1 MEEWKDIKGYE
12 GIYQISNKGRV
23 KSLNYNRT
31 GKEKIREG
39 TVDNTGYKIISLSKN
54 GKEKKYSI
62 HRLVAQAFL
71 PNPDNLPVVNHKDEN
86 KLNNNVE
93 NLEWCTHKYNCNYGT
108 RNERTSKKNRKKIIC
123 VETGEIFIGTQDVID
138 RMFGGK
144 GRPSNITNQLKGR
157 NKSAYKYHFKYID
170 E

>member
-23 KSLNYNRT
+23 KTLGNNKT
-31 GKEKIREG
+31 KKEKIRDG
-39 TVDNTGYKIISLSKN
+39 KIDRGYKRISLCKN

-62 HRLVAQAFL
+62 HRLVAEAFL

-93 NLEWCTHKYNCNYGT
+93 NLEWCTQEYNVNYSGT
-108 RNERTSKKNRKKIIC
+108 AGRPGKRVIC
-123 VETGEIFIGTQDVID
+123 VETQQIFDSSEDVIR
-138 RMFGGK
+138 RMFDGK
-144 GRPSNITNQLKGR
+144 GSSSFIRSHLNGQRP
-157 NKSAYKYHFKYID
+157 SAYKYHFKYID

>member
-12 GIYQISNKGRV
+12 GLYQISNKGRV
-23 KSLNYNRT
+23 KSLGNNKSR
-31 GKEKIREG
+31 KEKIRDG
-39 TVDNTGYKIISLSKN
+39 KIDNNGYKRIGLCKN
-54 GKEKKYSI
+54 GKEKKYKI

-93 NLEWCTHKYNCNYGT
+93 NLEWCTQEYNCNYGS
-108 RNERTSKKNRKKIIC
+108 RNEKISGKPCKKIIC
-123 VETGEIFIGTQDVID
+123 VETGEIFNGSEDIIN
-138 RMFGGK
+138 RMFDGK
-144 GRPSNITNQLKGR
+144 GYSSYIRKHLIGR
-157 NKSAYKYHFKYID
+157 TKSCYGYHFKYID

>member
-23 KSLNYNRT
+23 KSLGNNKT
-31 GKEKIREG
+31 KKEKILRPRKI
-39 TVDNTGYKIISLSKN
+39 NGYFSVRLCKK
-54 GKEKKYSI
+54 GEKPKEFNI
-62 HRLVAQAFL
+62 HRLVAEHFI

-93 NLEWCTHKYNCNYGT
+93 NLEWCTVAYNVNYSV
-108 RNERTSKKNRKKIIC
+108 NNCKPRKIQC
-123 VETGEIFIGTQDVID
+123 VETQQIFDSSEDVICK
-138 RMFGGK
+138 MFNGK
-144 GRPSNITNQLKGR
+144 GTSANIREHLRGR
-157 NKSAYKYHFKYID
+157 TKSCYGYHFKHID

>member
-23 KSLNYNRT
+23 KTLGNNRR
-31 GKEKIREG
+31 KEKIREG
-39 TVDNTGYKIISLSKN
+39 IEDNRGYKRISLCKN

-93 NLEWCTHKYNCNYGT
+93 NLEWCTQEYNVNYSSSNG
-108 RNERTSKKNRKKIIC
+108 RPGKKVIC
-123 VETGEIFIGTQDVID
+123 VETQQIFDSSEDVIR
-138 RMFGGK
+138 RMFNGK
-144 GRPSNITNQLKGR
+144 GYSSKIRDHLCGR
-157 NKSAYKYHFKYID
+157 SKSAYGYHFRHID

>member
-23 KSLNYNRT
+23 KTLGNNRR
-31 GKEKIREG
+31 KEKIREG
-39 TVDNTGYKIISLSKN
+39 IADNTGYKRISLCKN

-93 NLEWCTHKYNCNYGT
+93 NLEWCTQKYNVNYSSSNG
-108 RNERTSKKNRKKIIC
+108 RPAKKIIC
-123 VETGEIFIGTQDVID
+123 IETNEIFVGIKDVIN
-138 RMFGGK
+138 RMFDGK
-144 GRPSNITNQLKGR
+144 GSSSTIGEHLCGR

>member
-23 KSLNYNRT
+23 KTLGNNRR
-31 GKEKIREG
+31 KEKIREG
-39 TVDNTGYKIISLSKN
+39 IEDNTGYKRISLYKN
-54 GKEKKYSI
+54 RKEKKYSI

-93 NLEWCTHKYNCNYGT
+93 NLEWCTQEYNVNYSSSNG
-108 RNERTSKKNRKKIIC
+108 RPGKKVIC
-123 VETGEIFIGTQDVID
+123 VETQQIFDSSEDVICK
-138 RMFGGK
+138 MFNGK
-144 GRPSNITNQLKGR
+144 GYPSNIRHNLYGR
-157 NKSAYKYHFKYID
+157 TKKAYGYTFKYID

>member
-1 MEEWKDIKGYE
+1 MEEWRDIKGYE

-23 KSLNYNRT
+23 KSLNYKRT
-31 GKEKIREG
+31 GKEKILSPGKRR
-39 TVDNTGYKIISLSKN
+39 GYFYISLYKKGEKPKN
-54 GKEKKYSI
+54 FDI

-93 NLEWCTHKYNCNYGT
+93 NLEWCTFAYNTIYSVNGG
-108 RNERTSKKNRKKIIC
+108 KPRKIQC
-123 VETGEIFIGTQDVID
+123 VETQQIFDSSKDVID
-138 RMFGGK
+138 KIFP
-144 GRPSNITNQLKGR
+144 GRSTSVIRDHLRGR
-157 NKSAYKYHFKYID
+157 TKSAFGFHFKFID